1 MIKGDIMKKIALV
14 LLTVVCGMFMGC
26 TRGFENFKNNYT
38 YINPTRNPKAT
49 YTIIQNGIKITGM
62 KCKYWSTSDDDAVF
76 EAPNG
81 KLVFVNGSSL
91 IFEE

>member
-1 MIKGDIMKKIALV
+1 MKKIVLV
-14 LLTVVCGMFMGC
+14 LLTVACGMFMGC

-38 YINPTRNPKAT
+38 YTNPARNSKAT
-49 YTIIQNGIKITGM
+49 YTIIQNGTKITGM

-76 EAPNG
+76 VAPNG
-81 KLVFVNGSSL
+81 KQVFVNGSSL